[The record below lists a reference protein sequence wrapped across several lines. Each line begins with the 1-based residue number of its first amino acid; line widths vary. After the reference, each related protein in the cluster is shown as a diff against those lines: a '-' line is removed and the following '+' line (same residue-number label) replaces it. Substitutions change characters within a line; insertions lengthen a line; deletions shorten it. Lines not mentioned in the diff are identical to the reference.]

1 MELLIHQIFTNNLG
15 IIKKTPKV
23 VIKTKKKQI
32 DKWNKTNTL
41 KITSHCAIQINTGG
55 KNFLS

>member
-1 MELLIHQIFTNNLG
+1 MKKFQDKNGKMQILKNASLISFLLTMELLIHQIFTNNLG

-32 DKWNKTNTL
+32 DK
-41 KITSHCAIQINTGG
+41 
-55 KNFLS
+55 